1 MSLVVSKKYG
11 PAKVVYLAGDDE
23 RRDKTCLRTYQEM
36 QQPAGGSQTEE
47 VVDVEVLDDE
57 HQHVRVQRHVLM

>member
-11 PAKVVYLAGDDE
+11 PTKVVYLAGEGE
-23 RRDKTCLRTYQEM
+23 RRDDTRLRTYQEV
-36 QQPAGGSQTEE
+36 QQPAGGGKTEE

-57 HQHVRVQRHVLM
+57 HQHVRVHRYVLM